1 MGDLGMTPLHSRNAP
16 QLALKIRAEL
26 EAQKGDYPT
35 LQQVAG
41 KFCVSARTLKR
52 RLRHAGASYRE
63 LLDGV
68 RLLHAQELL
77 RLPGMSLEAVAAQ
90 LGYSSSGNLSR
101 AFRRWTG
108 KRPGYFR
115 TEVSGAASP
124 PEAQG

>member
-1 MGDLGMTPLHSRNAP
+1 MTPLQSRNAP
-16 QLALKIRAEL
+16 QLALRIRAEL

-41 KFCVSARTLKR
+41 KFCLSARTLKR
-52 RLRHAGASYRE
+52 RLRDAGASYSE

-77 RLPGMSLEAVAAQ
+77 QLKGLTLEAVAAQ
-90 LGYSSSGNLSR
+90 LGYSSSGNFSR

-108 KRPGYFR
+108 KRPGSFR
-115 TEVSGAASP
+115 TQFSAGVAQ
-124 PEAQG
+124 PEARH